1 MKVIPSRS
9 DASCRAVWPK
19 TGTADA
25 PAAFCRGRIGLPM
38 TQGSPLIRLYPGRL
52 PPDTGQR
59 RKRILRAGRR
69 AFAGYPLAMV
79 EGAWLPSNTGRN
91 FAKWAS
97 IAVDDSDDLNT
108 VPYVQTLPGYP
119 IDARRRRHIGG
130 GGGILR
136 PRGSSPGTAHAAPIE
151 SGPRPRG
158 VGRFRW

>member
-1 MKVIPSRS
+1 MLHAGQYGLKPEQLTAGSVLSR
-9 DASCRAVWPK
+9 AYR
-19 TGTADA
+19 
-25 PAAFCRGRIGLPM
+25 LPM

-69 AFAGYPLAMV
+69 AFAGYHLAMV
-79 EGAWLPSNTGRN
+79 EGARLPSNIGRN

-108 VPYVQTLPGYP
+108 VPSCKRCPVTQLMRDGAGTLVEAEAFCALGAQ
-119 IDARRRRHIGG
+119 ARAPH
-130 GGGILR
+130 
-136 PRGSSPGTAHAAPIE
+136 HAA
-151 SGPRPRG
+151 SSSRPAPARS

>member
-1 MKVIPSRS
+1 
-9 DASCRAVWPK
+9 
-19 TGTADA
+19 
-25 PAAFCRGRIGLPM
+25 M

-130 GGGILR
+130 GGGILL
-136 PRGSSPGTAHAAPIE
+136 PRGSSPGPAPCRLIE
-151 SGPRPRG
+151 PARARQKL
-158 VGRFRW
+158 GRFRW